1 MSKQLLSALCQSF
14 RASAKTKASNKARK
28 PRGRRRRSL
37 VYESLETR
45 EMFAI
50 ESLQDL
56 SVAANTG
63 EKPQSKVWEYAG
75 KWWTAM
81 PNSTG
86 TWVHRLDG
94 TSWTPTVQL
103 SSSKSVHTDVKV
115 VGDLA
120 HVLLFQGST
129 AQLATLQYDSGPD
142 QRFEPW
148 SVRPELVSVP
158 LTSST
163 ETATLEVDSTG
174 RMWVAYDVSSTI
186 EVRYSDGLYSTWSAP
201 ITVASGINSDDIS
214 TIVAFPNGKIGVF
227 WSNQSTNL
235 FGFRTHQDGAAP
247 SVWSADERPASQSA
261 LSVGSG
267 LADDHLNVAVT
278 SDGTLYTA
286 VKTSYDK
293 SSYPKIALLV
303 RRPNGIWDN
312 LYEVDNNGTR
322 PVVVVNEAANRLIV
336 AYTSSE
342 GGGDILYRESPLDVV
357 NFTPPQV
364 LINGSV
370 NNVTSTKQT
379 VVDDVVFLAAS
390 GGAANGVRYTFD
402 TAAPNLAPLVSAG
415 QDAMTYVGEPLALDG
430 TASDDGPLGSL
441 ITTWSVVS
449 GPGSVN
455 FGNSAAIDTNVTF
468 GAAGNYILRLTA
480 NDGQKSSF
488 DDVAVSVAAE
498 IIVDPQIPP
507 PVNNPALT
515 QIAFQDGV
523 FPSVTYAGTTD
534 TKINSSSKTKNY
546 GAATS
551 LLVDGKPDEAS
562 LFRWDISAIPTG
574 SVIVSAAI
582 ELNALTTTKGNFEIY
597 ALQRAWDEISATWKQ
612 FSAGKAWG
620 AAGANGSGDHD
631 TTVLGELAPTSKGI
645 QHIALNDAG
654 VAAVQAWVN
663 DATKNYG
670 IIVKD
675 YAVPDGVSI
684 SSSEATTASMRPKL
698 VIDYRPM
705 TALAAAVPTSVNT
718 RPTVR
723 AGADRTIA
731 LGQTLALNGTVH
743 DDGNPTGEMLL
754 ITWRKMSGPGT
765 VTFASATSPVTTVEF
780 SAPGDY
786 VLRLRASDGELSA
799 IDELLV
805 TVV

>member
-1 MSKQLLSALCQSF
+1 MSKQLLSALRQSF
-14 RASAKTKASNKARK
+14 RTSAKAKISNKTRK
-28 PRGRRRRSL
+28 AHGRRRRAL

-94 TSWTPTVQL
+94 TGWTPTVQI
-103 SSSKSVHTDVKV
+103 SNSKSVHTDVKI

-129 AQLATLQYDSGPD
+129 AQLATLQFDGGPD

-148 SVRPELVSVP
+148 SVRPELASVP

-174 RMWVAYDVSSTI
+174 RMWVAYDVSSTV
-186 EVRYSDGLYSTWSAP
+186 EVRYSDGPYTAWSAP
-201 ITVASGINSDDIS
+201 ITVVSGINSDDIS
-214 TIVAFPNGKIGVF
+214 TIVALPNGKIGVF

-278 SDGTLYTA
+278 SDGTLYAA

-303 RRPNGIWDN
+303 RRPSGIWDN
-312 LYEVDNNGTR
+312 LYQVDNNGTR
-322 PVVVVNEAANRLIV
+322 PIVVVNEAANRLIV

-342 GGGDILYRESPLDVV
+342 GGGDILYRESPLDVI
-357 NFTPPQV
+357 NFTPTQV

-370 NNVTSTKQT
+370 NDVTSTKQT
-379 VVDDVVFLAAS
+379 VVDDVVFLAA
-390 GGAANGVRYTFD
+390 GGGTARGVRYTFD
-402 TAAPNLAPLVSAG
+402 TILPNAAPLVNAG
-415 QDAMTYVGEPLALDG
+415 PDLATRVGQPLALDG
-430 TASDDGPLGSL
+430 TVSDDGPLGSL
-441 ITTWSVVS
+441 ITTWSIVS
-449 GPGSVN
+449 GPGGAA
-455 FGNSAAIDTNVTF
+455 FGNSAAVDTNVTF
-468 GAAGNYILRLTA
+468 AAAGNYVLRLSA
-480 NDGQKSSF
+480 NDGRQTTF

-507 PVNNPALT
+507 GNGSTPV
-515 QIAFQDGV
+515 QIAFQDGL
-523 FPSVTYAGTTD
+523 FPSVAYAGTID

-546 GAATS
+546 GTVTA
-551 LLVDGKPDEAS
+551 LMVDGKPDEAS
-562 LFRWDISAIPTG
+562 LFRWDISAIPLG
-574 SVIVSAAI
+574 SIIVSAAI
-582 ELNALTTTKGNFEIY
+582 ELNALSTTKGNFEVY
-597 ALQRAWDEISATWKQ
+597 ALQRAWEEISATWNQ
-612 FSAGKAWG
+612 FAAGKTWG
-620 AAGANGSGDHD
+620 AAGANGAGDHGSA
-631 TTVLGELAPTSKGI
+631 VLGQLAPTQTGM
-645 QHIALNDAG
+645 HRIAFNGAG

-663 DATKNYG
+663 DAAKNYG

-675 YAVPDGVSI
+675 YAVSDGVSI
-684 SSSEATTASMRPKL
+684 TSSEAATAALRPKL
-698 VIDYRPM
+698 VIDYRPV
-705 TALAAAVPTSVNT
+705 TAFAAAVPTSVNT

-731 LGQTLALNGTVH
+731 LGQSLALSGLVR
-743 DDGNPTGEMLL
+743 DDGNPSGGTLL

-765 VTFASATSPVTTVEF
+765 VTFTNATSPSTIAEF
-780 SAPGDY
+780 SAVGSY
-786 VLRLRASDGELSA
+786 VLRLRATDGELSA